1 MPLVILAIGI
11 LVRFFLIVRV
21 KLNSF
26 LALLLVAGLVG
37 LAEGMP
43 IDKLIPTIEKGLGG
57 TLGGLAIVVS
67 FGAMLGKLMAAAGIR
82 LVNGAGTMGLMRT
95 CADAVMDAGGEAVG
109 VIPEFMVAR
118 GWHYDK
124 MTKLIVTE
132 DMHSRKQT
140 MAELSDAAIALPG
153 GCGTLEELM
162 EVITWKQL
170 GIYSKPIII
179 LNTNGYYD
187 PLIAML
193 HKAMDEH
200 FMRPEHAGIWE
211 TANTPS
217 EALRMICTS
226 KPWNTEKAINTARI

>member
-1 MPLVILAIGI
+1 MIKTVCVYSA
-11 LVRFFLIVRV
+11 
-21 KLNSF
+21 SSTQ
-26 LALLLVAGLVG
+26 
-37 LAEGMP
+37 
-43 IDKLIPTIEKGLGG
+43 IDKIYNDAAAE
-57 TLGGLAIVVS
+57 
-67 FGAMLGKLMAAAGIR
+67 LGKLMAAAGIR

-211 TANTPS
+211 TANTPF